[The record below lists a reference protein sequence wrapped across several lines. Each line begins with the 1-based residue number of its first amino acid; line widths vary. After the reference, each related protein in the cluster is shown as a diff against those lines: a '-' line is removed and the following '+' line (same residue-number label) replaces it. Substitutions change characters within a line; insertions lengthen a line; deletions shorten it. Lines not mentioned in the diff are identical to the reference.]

1 MQLTFRYRIKDKHIA
16 KLMEQAAAVN
26 FVWNFCNEVQTKAA
40 KEGRRWLNWHDLD
53 RLTKGATKE
62 GLDLHSQTVQKIC
75 EQYDTSRQQHRKPWL
90 AWRKTRGSRRSL
102 GWIPFNGRALKFGDG
117 AFVFRGRKYDVW
129 LHRPLPE
136 GAKIGCGSFS
146 EDSRGRWYINLPV
159 EVPQATQAINARIG
173 IDLGTKT
180 LATLSNG
187 AKIDMPAF
195 YRASEAKLATLQRAR
210 KSKRVK
216 AIHAK
221 IRNRRKD
228 FLHKATTNLVRQYGF
243 IAVGNVNP
251 AKLARTN
258 MAKSILDAG
267 WSDLRTMLTWK
278 SRLRGGGMCL
288 ESPEHLT
295 TRTCSECGCLPPSR
309 PRGIAGL
316 RIRDW
321 ICDDCGAVHDRDV
334 NAAKNILRIGLD
346 TLVEGTNAGRR
357 GLRSRR
363 LQAAE

>member
-1 MQLTFRYRIKDKHIA
+1 VKDKHA
-16 KLMEQAAAVN
+16 ATLQAQAAAVN
-26 FVWNFCNEVQTKAA
+26 FVWNFINETQMKAV
-40 KEGRRWLNWHDLD
+40 KSDRKWLNWHDLD
-53 RLTKGATKE
+53 RLTKGATKA
-62 GLDLHSQTVQKIC
+62 GLDLHSQTVQKVC
-75 EQYDTSRQQHRKPWL
+75 QQYDIARQQHRKPWL
-90 AWRKTRGSRRSL
+90 DWRRTRGSRRSL
-102 GWIPFNGRALKFGDG
+102 GWIPFNKQALKFEDG
-117 AFVFRGRKYDVW
+117 AFVFRGQRYDVW

-136 GAKIGCGSFS
+136 NAKIGCGSFS
-146 EDSRGRWYINLPV
+146 EDSRGRWYINVPV
-159 EVPQATQAINARIG
+159 EVPEATQAVNSRVG

-187 AKIDMPAF
+187 EKIAMPAF

-228 FLHKATTNLVRQYGF
+228 FLHKLATELVRQYGF
-243 IAVGNVNP
+243 IAVGNVSP
-251 AKLARTN
+251 SKLAQTN
-258 MAKSILDAG
+258 MAKSVLDAG
-267 WSDLRTMLTWK
+267 WSDLRVMLTWK

-288 ESPEHLT
+288 EVPQHLT
-295 TRTCSECGCLPPSR
+295 TQTCSQCGCLPPSR

-316 RIRDW
+316 RIREW
-321 ICDDCGAVHDRDV
+321 TCDDCGTVHDRDV

-346 TLVEGTNAGRR
+346 TLVEGAIAGRR